1 MGAAW
6 SLSFTGKDLNEAVL
20 KAFAFWRD
28 NQDWLGLT
36 VDAFFAGCRANAART
51 RIIYREAVAFP
62 SAQWKVAR
70 AARGRLAKPRLAMGH
85 TGSIPVPSA
94 TPPAPAPQEP

>member
-1 MGAAW
+1 MGATW

-36 VDAFFAGCRANAART
+36 VDAFFAGCSADAARA
-51 RIIYREAVAFP
+51 RITYREAVAYP
-62 SAQWKVAR
+62 PAKRKVAR
-70 AARGRLAKPRLAMGH
+70 AARGRLAKPGLAMGH

-94 TPPAPAPQEP
+94 SHAAGAPDA